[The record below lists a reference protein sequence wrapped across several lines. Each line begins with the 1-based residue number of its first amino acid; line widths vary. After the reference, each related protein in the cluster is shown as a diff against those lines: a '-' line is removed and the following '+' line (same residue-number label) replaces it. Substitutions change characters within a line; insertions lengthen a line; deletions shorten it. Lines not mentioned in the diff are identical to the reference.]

1 MAKPT
6 TVRLEDQLTAEL
18 DAIAAVTDRPRNW
31 HIEQAVKRYVAAE
44 KQFLDAVEEGIQAAR
59 AGDVRPHSEVVAE
72 RQRRRA
78 ERHVH

>member
-1 MAKPT
+1 MPKPT
-6 TVRLEDQLTAEL
+6 TVRLELGQSYEL
-18 DAIAAVTDRPRNW
+18 DAIAALTDRPRNW

-44 KQFLDAVEEGIQAAR
+44 KQFLDAVEEGIQEAR

-78 ERHVH
+78 ERRVH